1 MRQFEGTGLTDSV
14 VRVQRGS
21 VESSVAPEG
30 QGVGRFE
37 IRTPVAVT
45 GVRGTRFRVQSGSGG
60 VHSEVLEGSVRLQ
73 PHAPAPRR
81 QARGRGPRLRRGGRR
96 RRHGCRFA
104 PTAAGSAAGRADAR
118 RRSMDQRVRA
128 GARRQEL
135 SGARIA
141 RRRWRAARVFRAF
154 ASNDIRFA
162 PRREHYYVSVRAVDD
177 LGLHGQDAVATFE
190 GMSQLSTAFGLG
202 VATGTGGFVT
212 LTDY

>member
-1 MRQFEGTGLTDSV
+1 M

-81 QARGRGPRLRRGGRR
+81 PSPWPWPAASARRSARTARLPVCANCCRLRSWPRG
-96 RRHGCRFA
+96 
-104 PTAAGSAAGRADAR
+104 AR

-154 ASNDIRFA
+154 RQQRHPFSRPGAGT
-162 PRREHYYVSVRAVDD
+162 YVSVRAVDD

>member
-1 MRQFEGTGLTDSV
+1 MAVARGFGAAVGADGTVAGLRQL
-14 VRVQRGS
+14 
-21 VESSVAPEG
+21 
-30 QGVGRFE
+30 
-37 IRTPVAVT
+37 
-45 GVRGTRFRVQSGSGG
+45 
-60 VHSEVLEGSVRLQ
+60 L
-73 PHAPAPRR
+73 PAP
-81 QARGRGPRLRRGGRR
+81 QLA
-96 RRHGCRFA
+96 A
-104 PTAAGSAAGRADAR
+104 PAR

-154 ASNDIRFA
+154 ASNDIRFRA
-162 PRREHYYVSVRAVDD
+162 PGAGTYYVSVRAVDD

>member
-1 MRQFEGTGLTDSV
+1 M
-14 VRVQRGS
+14 
-21 VESSVAPEG
+21 APEG

-73 PHAPAPRR
+73 PHARR
-81 QARGRGPRLRRGGRR
+81 HAGQARGRGRGFARRSARTARLPVCANCCRLRSWPRR
-96 RRHGCRFA
+96 
-104 PTAAGSAAGRADAR
+104 AR
-118 RRSMDQRVRA
+118 RRSMDRVRA

-154 ASNDIRFA
+154 RQQRHPFRA
-162 PRREHYYVSVRAVDD
+162 PARHYVSVRAVDD

>member
-1 MRQFEGTGLTDSV
+1 MAVARGFGAAVGADGTVAGLRQL
-14 VRVQRGS
+14 
-21 VESSVAPEG
+21 
-30 QGVGRFE
+30 
-37 IRTPVAVT
+37 
-45 GVRGTRFRVQSGSGG
+45 
-60 VHSEVLEGSVRLQ
+60 L
-73 PHAPAPRR
+73 PAP
-81 QARGRGPRLRRGGRR
+81 QLA
-96 RRHGCRFA
+96 A
-104 PTAAGSAAGRADAR
+104 PTRAGGQWTSAFD
-118 RRSMDQRVRA
+118 

-154 ASNDIRFA
+154 RQQRH
-162 PRREHYYVSVRAVDD
+162 PRPGAGTYYVSVRAVDD